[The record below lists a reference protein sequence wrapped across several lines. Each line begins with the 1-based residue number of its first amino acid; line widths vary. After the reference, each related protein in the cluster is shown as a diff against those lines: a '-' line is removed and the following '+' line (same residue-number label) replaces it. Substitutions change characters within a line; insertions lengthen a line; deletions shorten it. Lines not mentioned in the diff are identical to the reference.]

1 MNESDVER
9 VMAYPRTMICTDS
22 SVAGNNSVY
31 HPRLRASFPRAIGVY
46 CRERGVVPL
55 VEMIRKITS
64 LPADVYGLRSK
75 GIIREGYDA
84 DICIFDYE
92 KIIDKATYAEP
103 SNRCEGLCYVI
114 ISGEIACVDAVYT
127 GAGTGRAIRRN

>member
-1 MNESDVER
+1 MKNITEKAR
-9 VMAYPRTMICTDS
+9 
-22 SVAGNNSVY
+22 N
-31 HPRLRASFPRAIGVY
+31 LRKNMTSQ
-46 CRERGVVPL
+46 E
-55 VEMIRKITS
+55 RKIWS
-64 LPADVYGLRSK
+64 FLRKRSVNNMK
-75 GIIREGYDA
+75 FRRQYPIGSYIVDFICHEKMLIIEVDGEQHYLNENL
-84 DICIFDYE
+84 DYE